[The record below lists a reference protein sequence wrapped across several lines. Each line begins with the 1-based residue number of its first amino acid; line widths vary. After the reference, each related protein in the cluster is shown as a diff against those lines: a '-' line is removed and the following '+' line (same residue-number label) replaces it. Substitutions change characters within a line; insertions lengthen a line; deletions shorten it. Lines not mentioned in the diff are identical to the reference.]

1 MRNSALKIYLI
12 CLLLTSS
19 VLSASTWLEQPI
31 SVGLY
36 IEEKGKLPSS
46 VKKLKRN
53 FYQELMLELRN
64 YRHIEILGKNTMRAA
79 RESMPAKTK
88 NSREFASLLS
98 SAAGTDY
105 TILLILKP
113 GFRRNTMNI
122 SGIVY
127 KRNNGKT
134 LKLETETVSA
144 EDNSAGY
151 LSRLSQNIHLQVR
164 KLNKGKED
172 ARTVLFIN
180 SDNKINSHK
189 MKRFTG
195 TLKKKYIK
203 EVDTL
208 INVTEKPMGADIKLP
223 KDFYN
228 KKGLSKD
235 ELVEYQKKSLQ
246 QIHKE
251 SEADH
256 IFLWRVV
263 EPSSKGAEVHI
274 EMLLY
279 SGFLNELKNAGT
291 FIKGPLIVRGNELKK
306 ESWTAVQLMI
316 SAERE
321 HIDRMIL
328 LNAEYLAAEGFQ
340 VHQRYVLTQEED
352 GEISEVIEKPK
363 PPGLPAFELGFTAL
377 GTGIYGS
384 LDFAWKP
391 LNQET
396 FALELSAT
404 YFPRVNFTYG
414 SVMAGARAH
423 WSFFFISA
431 GVAGIN
437 AYMEQDG
444 NSLMD
449 NLNTVPYIS
458 SGVHFSLFDSIYL
471 KAYGTALYNQK
482 IIPWGGAGF
491 GIAF

>member
-1 MRNSALKIYLI
+1 MHKFAFKTLPLY
-12 CLLLTSS
+12 LLLSS
-19 VLSASTWLEQPI
+19 SLLSANTWLEQPI
-31 SVGLY
+31 TVGLY

-127 KRNNGKT
+127 KRSNGKT
-134 LKLETETVSA
+134 LKLDNETVSA
-144 EDNSAGY
+144 EENSAGY
-151 LSRLSQNIHLQVR
+151 LSQLSQNIHLQVR
-164 KLNKGKED
+164 KLNKEKED
-172 ARTVLFIN
+172 TRTVLFIN
-180 SDNKINSHK
+180 SDNKVNSHK
-189 MKRFTG
+189 MKRFTKV
-195 TLKKKYIK
+195 LKEQYIK

-208 INVTEKPMGADIKLP
+208 VNVIEKPAGKDFQLP

-228 KKGLSKD
+228 KKGLSKK

-256 IFLWRVV
+256 IFLWRVK
-263 EPSSKGAEVHI
+263 EPSSQGAEVHI

-291 FIKGPLIVRGNELKK
+291 FIKGPLIVRGNKLNK
-306 ESWTAVQLMI
+306 ESWVAVQLMI

-340 VHQRYVLTQEED
+340 VHERYVLAQDDEE
-352 GEISEVIEKPK
+352 EISEVIEKPR
-363 PPGLPAFELGFTAL
+363 PPGLPSFELGFTAL

-391 LNQET
+391 FNQET

-414 SVMAGARAH
+414 SVMVGARAH
-423 WSFFFISA
+423 WSLFYFSA

-437 AYMEQDG
+437 AYMEQGG
-444 NSLMD
+444 NSLRD
-449 NLNTVPYIS
+449 NLNTVPYVS
-458 SGVHFSLFDSIYL
+458 SGIHFNLFDSLYV